1 MGAIAA
7 AHTGAVPRQ
16 PPNAPFEQF
25 WSLTIYDVSTR
36 TLIANKEQIAD
47 RSSRM
52 DLVKNADGSVDLYVG
67 PKAPPGLQK
76 NWIPTVP
83 GKAWFAYFRL
93 YAPTAAHFN
102 HTWTL
107 PDFDEVR

>member
-1 MGAIAA
+1 LRVPPIAP
-7 AHTGAVPRQ
+7 V
-16 PPNAPFEQF
+16 EQF

-67 PKAPPGLQK
+67 PTAPPG
-76 NWIPTVP
+76 
-83 GKAWFAYFRL
+83 FRDAL
-93 YAPTAAHFN
+93 SSPTARP
-102 HTWTL
+102 WSRRL
-107 PDFDEVR
+107 IRR

>member
-1 MGAIAA
+1 M
-7 AHTGAVPRQ
+7 
-16 PPNAPFEQF
+16 
-25 WSLTIYDVSTR
+25 TIYDVSTR
-36 TLIANKEQIAD
+36 TLIDNKEQIAE

-67 PKAPPGLQK
+67 PTAPPGFEK

-107 PDFDEVR
+107 PDFDKVR